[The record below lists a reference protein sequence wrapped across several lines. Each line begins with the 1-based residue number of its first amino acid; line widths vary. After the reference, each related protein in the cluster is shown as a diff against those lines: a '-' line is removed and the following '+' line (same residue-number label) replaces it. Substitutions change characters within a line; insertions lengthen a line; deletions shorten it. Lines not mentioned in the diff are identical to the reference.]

1 MCLVVYVSMLVCL
14 CVFSV
19 CISVDDYVLVCFVCF
34 LSLFVCECLY
44 VSVCVCVC
52 VCAKERLF
60 ICLVKLLSRQAI
72 KI

>member
-1 MCLVVYVSMLVCL
+1 MCLVVNVSMLVCL

-52 VCAKERLF
+52 VRKRDS
-60 ICLVKLLSRQAI
+60 LSAW
-72 KI
+72 